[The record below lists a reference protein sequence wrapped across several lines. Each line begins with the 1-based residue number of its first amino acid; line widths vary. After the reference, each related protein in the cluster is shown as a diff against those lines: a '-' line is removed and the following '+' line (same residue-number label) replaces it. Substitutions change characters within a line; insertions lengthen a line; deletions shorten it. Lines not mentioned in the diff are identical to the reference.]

1 MSGLRKTLHER
12 IAEELKLQEQSKA
25 TLADLKARAREL
37 DRRLDV
43 RRKIILGAAVQAHA
57 KVNSRFREELRRAVL
72 AAVNRPQDM
81 SVLPE
86 FFEPS
91 ESQPRPQPQ
100 PPGRPPQPP
109 EQPAQAA
116 LPNRD
121 STVRPATAARP
132 AP

>member
-1 MSGLRKTLHER
+1 MSGLRKTLQER
-12 IAEELKLQEQSKA
+12 IEEELKRQEESRA
-25 TLADLKARAREL
+25 SLADLKARAREL

-57 KVNSRFREELRRAVL
+57 KANSRFREELRRAVL

-81 SVLPE
+81 AVLPE

-91 ESQPRPQPQ
+91 ESQPRPPERPTQTSEQ
-100 PPGRPPQPP
+100 PPH
-109 EQPAQAA
+109 AA
-116 LPNRD
+116 APHRD
-121 STVRPATAARP
+121 STVVRPPTAARP